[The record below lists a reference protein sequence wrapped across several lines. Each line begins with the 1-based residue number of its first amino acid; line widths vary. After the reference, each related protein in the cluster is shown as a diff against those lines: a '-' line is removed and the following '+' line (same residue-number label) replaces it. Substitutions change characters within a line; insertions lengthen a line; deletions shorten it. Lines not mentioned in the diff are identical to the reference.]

1 MIRTKMTVEEIEK
14 VIGVDY
20 TPDFDNEFSIDIN
33 IDAESMQFTIPGTD
47 TVLDTIDMKVS
58 TENNEK
64 INDFIRNC
72 SGNWIDVL
80 EDQGEDG
87 KVEIDRFL
95 DWKSARQFAKESI
108 ANGKRTKGS
117 LIVVDSEDDSF
128 SNSERF

>member
-1 MIRTKMTVEEIEK
+1 MIRTTMTAKEIKEK
-14 VIGVDY
+14 IGMDY
-20 TPDFDNEFSIDIN
+20 TAEFEDDFEIDVYITNEIMSFSVK
-33 IDAESMQFTIPGTD
+33 GTD
-47 TVLDTIDMKVS
+47 VDLDTIDMKVS